1 VTPAVDRFM
10 ASEEGTEI
18 RRRVTTLGEAVRGAV
33 AEGGSSRQDLQEL
46 VAEDGGGPLAAP
58 RSHRARKGGMGDPIA
73 GSWSGVVQ
81 GRDDVAKV
89 IIAATGRGRG
99 HRGAGRGR
107 HGPRFDVEKGAPPP
121 SSLPLGPKSV
131 GFRGAEGDTGG
142 GGYGM
147 RGVGR
152 GRGGFG
158 MEISGRAAAEEALIA
173 GGVRGGVRPRQ
184 RQNNG
189 GVHAYISYI
198 ISSREKI
205 TQDDR

>member
-1 VTPAVDRFM
+1 VCKYLQAGILVRSWERRHDVTPAVDRFM

-18 RRRVTTLGEAVRGAV
+18 RWRVTALSEAVRGAV

-58 RSHRARKGGMGDPIA
+58 RSHRAQKGGMGDPIA

-89 IIAATGRGRG
+89 IIAATERGRG

-121 SSLPLGPKSV
+121 SSLGRPSRSNPRHALLRNQTCHGPLTARS
-131 GFRGAEGDTGG
+131 
-142 GGYGM
+142 
-147 RGVGR
+147 
-152 GRGGFG
+152 
-158 MEISGRAAAEEALIA
+158 
-173 GGVRGGVRPRQ
+173 
-184 RQNNG
+184 
-189 GVHAYISYI
+189 
-198 ISSREKI
+198 
-205 TQDDR
+205 